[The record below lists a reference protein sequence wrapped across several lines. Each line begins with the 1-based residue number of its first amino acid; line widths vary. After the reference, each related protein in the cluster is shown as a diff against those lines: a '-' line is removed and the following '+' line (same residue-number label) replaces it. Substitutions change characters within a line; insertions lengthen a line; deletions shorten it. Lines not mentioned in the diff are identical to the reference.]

1 MRIFAITQWHH
12 FAYMI
17 ISIAL
22 LGCGA
27 SGTLLSLGR
36 SWFKKKFLCY
46 YRLFSGL
53 FPVTIL
59 LSYVLSQQIRFNPFE
74 IVWNPRQIYALVA
87 YYLILFVPFCVAA
100 LCLGLVLS
108 YYPEQIGLSYG
119 ANLLGSGCGVLGIVA
134 CLSTWHPV
142 LVLYWISAVA
152 LLGMSLGWSDSPTRQ
167 RRIFPSIPLLLIW
180 GCLLA
185 LTWIAVKTDPLRLR
199 QVLQISEYKGVNQAR
214 HFPQAQVLTESV
226 SSLGVVHTVS
236 SPIIRHAPGISLQ
249 YTGEIPSQIGLFVDS
264 EQAGAIP
271 DSQYVAYLD
280 FLTSSLSYHI
290 RPAETVL
297 ILGAGGG
304 TDVLNA
310 LNHGAKTIDA
320 VELNSDI
327 IDLVRY
333 HFAEWTDGLYARP
346 DVRVI
351 NQEARGFV
359 EASSARY
366 DTIQISL
373 LDAFGSSVAGV
384 HALHENY
391 LYTVEAVQRYYSR
404 LSPDGILSI
413 TRWVKFPPRD
423 SIKLFATV
431 IEALERLN
439 LSDPAQHIVSIRS
452 WATSTLLL
460 SASPFTS
467 EEISIVRTFCQE
479 RWFDPIYFSGMNA
492 NEANLYN
499 HLPSP
504 EHFQAAQALLF
515 GDREEFYASYPYYV
529 RPAHDHRPY
538 FFNFFTW
545 KHLSTFLK
553 TMEKGMIPF
562 IEWGYLVL
570 IATLLQ
576 AVLVSLFLILFP
588 LFVLRK
594 KKRSP
599 RFRLAVILYF
609 SCLGLGYLFIEMVC
623 IQQFALFLAHPTS
636 AVSVVIA
643 SFLIFSGCGSLFWA
657 IKTEKRKQRHSA
669 SSREIF
675 SQAGSHKQLFLFAI
689 TGITICLVLYMPGL
703 SRVFAKCSGWP
714 YSCKVVLT
722 IVLIAPLAFCL
733 GIPFPLGLRA
743 LRQQAEELVPWAYG
757 INGYASVLSSLI
769 ATCLAIAFGFQAVM
783 FVALFLYLLSAE
795 ICYMMGNFK

>member
-1 MRIFAITQWHH
+1 MFSASRFA
-12 FAYMI
+12 
-17 ISIAL
+17 L
-22 LGCGA
+22 
-27 SGTLLSLGR
+27 TLLKSFG
-36 SWFKKKFLCY
+36 
-46 YRLFSGL
+46 
-53 FPVTIL
+53 
-59 LSYVLSQQIRFNPFE
+59 IR
-74 IVWNPRQIYALVA
+74 VRYTLVA
-87 YYLILFVPFCVAA
+87 YYLILFVPFLCGCA
-100 LCLGLVLS
+100 LPGIGSELLSRTDWLV
-108 YYPEQIGLSYG
+108 YG

-134 CLSTWHPV
+134 CLSTWQHPV

-199 QVLQISEYKGVNQAR
+199 QVLQISEYKGLNQAR

-226 SSLGVVHTVS
+226 SPLGVVHTVS

-431 IEALERLN
+431 VEALERLN
-439 LSDPAQHIVSIRS
+439 LSIGGTHCVYQELGN
-452 WATSTLLL
+452 STLLL

-479 RWFDPIYFSGMNA
+479 RWF
-492 NEANLYN
+492 
-499 HLPSP
+499 
-504 EHFQAAQALLF
+504 
-515 GDREEFYASYPYYV
+515 
-529 RPAHDHRPY
+529 
-538 FFNFFTW
+538 
-545 KHLSTFLK
+545 
-553 TMEKGMIPF
+553 
-562 IEWGYLVL
+562 
-570 IATLLQ
+570 
-576 AVLVSLFLILFP
+576 
-588 LFVLRK
+588 
-594 KKRSP
+594 
-599 RFRLAVILYF
+599 
-609 SCLGLGYLFIEMVC
+609 
-623 IQQFALFLAHPTS
+623 
-636 AVSVVIA
+636 
-643 SFLIFSGCGSLFWA
+643 
-657 IKTEKRKQRHSA
+657 
-669 SSREIF
+669 
-675 SQAGSHKQLFLFAI
+675 
-689 TGITICLVLYMPGL
+689 
-703 SRVFAKCSGWP
+703 
-714 YSCKVVLT
+714 
-722 IVLIAPLAFCL
+722 
-733 GIPFPLGLRA
+733 
-743 LRQQAEELVPWAYG
+743 
-757 INGYASVLSSLI
+757 
-769 ATCLAIAFGFQAVM
+769 
-783 FVALFLYLLSAE
+783 
-795 ICYMMGNFK
+795 